1 MKHHFK
7 IVCVVGLG
15 YIGLPTAATLATRG
29 LEVIGLEVSQHVV
42 DTVNNGQIHIVE
54 PDLDVLVRGAVNAGK
69 LRAITEPE
77 SADVFI
83 ISVPT
88 PIKEDNTPDTAYI
101 LSAVKTIAP
110 VLEKGNLVILESTS
124 PVGTIE
130 TIISTIASL
139 RNDLEIGKDRITSGD
154 LYFVHCPERVLPGKI
169 ISELVENDR
178 VIGGYTPECA
188 RQAAVL
194 YSTFVR
200 GEMLLTDDK
209 TAEMTKLVENAYR
222 DVNIAFANELS
233 LICDDLDI
241 NIWSLIEFANRHPRV
256 NILQPGP
263 GVGGHCIAVD
273 PWFIVAAS
281 PKQAKLIATARKV
294 NDSKPEYVVRKVTAA
309 ADRFKNPVIACLG
322 LSFKAD
328 IDDLRASPALRIV
341 EQLDHEHCGTI
352 LAVEPFIEKLPD
364 SLQTSSIRL
373 AGLGEALAEAD
384 IIVLLVG
391 HKQFRLIDREK
402 LQQKIVIDTK
412 GIWHD
417 SGHRP
422 TL

>member
-1 MKHHFK
+1 MNQNFK
-7 IVCVVGLG
+7 TVCVVGLG

-29 LEVIGLEVSQHVV
+29 LDVIGLEVSQQVV
-42 DTVNNGQIHIVE
+42 DTVNNGEIHIVE
-54 PDLDVLVRGAVNAGK
+54 PDLDVLVKGAVNAGK
-69 LRAITEPE
+69 LKAITTPEP
-77 SADVFI
+77 ADVFI

-88 PIKEDNTPDTAYI
+88 PINDDNTPDTTYI
-101 LSAVKTIAP
+101 LSAAETIAP

-124 PVGTIE
+124 PIGTIE
-130 TIISTIASL
+130 KIISTIASL
-139 RNDLEIGKDRITSGD
+139 REDLSVGKDRTNPGD

-188 RQAAVL
+188 KKAAEL

-200 GEMLLTDDK
+200 GEMLLTNDK

-241 NIWSLIEFANRHPRV
+241 NVWSLIEFANRHPRV

-281 PKQAKLIATARKV
+281 PERAKLITAARNV
-294 NDSKPEYVVRKVTAA
+294 NDSKPVYVVRKVLTA
-309 ADRFKNPVIACLG
+309 ADRFKKPVIACLG

-328 IDDLRASPALRIV
+328 IDDLRESPALGIV
-341 EQLDHEHCGTI
+341 EQLAHEQCGTI
-352 LAVEPFIEKLPD
+352 LVVEPFIENLPD
-364 SLQTSSIRL
+364 ALLKTSIRL
-373 AGLGEALAEAD
+373 TGLDEALVKAD
-384 IIVLLVG
+384 IIVLLVD

-412 GIWHD
+412 GIW
-417 SGHRP
+417 R
-422 TL
+422 

>member
-1 MKHHFK
+1 MSHNFK
-7 IVCVVGLG
+7 TVCVVGLG

-29 LEVIGLEVSQHVV
+29 LDVIGLEVSQQVV

-54 PDLDVLVRGAVNAGK
+54 PDLDVLVKGAVNAGK
-69 LRAITEPE
+69 LKATTKPK

-88 PIKEDNTPDTAYI
+88 PIKEDNTPDITYI
-101 LSAVKTIAP
+101 LSAVETIAP

-130 TIISTIASL
+130 EIISSIAFL
-139 RNDLEIGKDRITSGD
+139 RKDLSVGKDRITPGD

-169 ISELVENDR
+169 IRELVENDR

-188 RQAAVL
+188 KKAAEL
-194 YSTFVR
+194 YRTFVR
-200 GEMLLTDDK
+200 GEMFLTNDK

-241 NIWSLIEFANRHPRV
+241 NVWSLIEFANRHPRV
-256 NILQPGP
+256 EILKPGP

-281 PKQAKLIATARKV
+281 PERAKLIATARRV
-294 NDSKPEYVVRKVTAA
+294 NESKPQFVVQNVVKA
-309 ADRFKNPVIACLG
+309 ADRFKKPVIACLG
-322 LSFKAD
+322 LAFKAD
-328 IDDLRASPALRIV
+328 IDDLRESPALGIV
-341 EQLDHEHCGTI
+341 QDLSEKKCGEI
-352 LAVEPFIEKLPD
+352 LAVEPFIQSLPE
-364 SLQTSSIRL
+364 SLSHKSIQMASL
-373 AGLGEALAEAD
+373 DEALTRAD
-384 IIVLLVG
+384 IIVLLVD
-391 HKQFRLIDREK
+391 HRQFRQIDREK
-402 LQQKIVIDTK
+402 LQKKIVIDTR
-412 GIWHD
+412 GIWH
-417 SGHRP
+417 
-422 TL
+422 

>member
-1 MKHHFK
+1 MKPHFK
-7 IVCVVGLG
+7 TICVIGLG

-29 LEVIGLEVSQHVV
+29 IDVIGLDVSQQVV

-54 PDLDVLVRGAVNAGK
+54 PDLDVLVKGAVNAGR
-69 LRAITEPE
+69 LRATTKAEP
-77 SADVFI
+77 ADVFI

-88 PIKEDNTPDTAYI
+88 PLKDNNAPDISYI
-101 LSAVKTIAP
+101 LSAVENIAP
-110 VLEKGNLVILESTS
+110 VLEKGNLIILESTS

-130 TIISTIASL
+130 TIILTLATL
-139 RNDLEIGKDRITSGD
+139 RKDLNIGNNRITPGD

-169 ISELVENDR
+169 ISELIDNDR

-200 GEMLLTDDK
+200 GEMYLTDDK

-241 NIWSLIEFANRHPRV
+241 NVWSLIEFANRHPRV

-273 PWFIVAAS
+273 PWFIVFAS
-281 PKQAKLIATARKV
+281 PDRANLIATARRV
-294 NDSKPEYVVRKVTAA
+294 NEGKPRYVIQKIIKA
-309 ADRFKNPVIACLG
+309 ADRFKEPVIACLG

-328 IDDLRASPALRIV
+328 IDDLRESPALAIV
-341 EQLDHEHCGTI
+341 QDLAEQKCGEI
-352 LAVEPFIEKLPD
+352 LVVEPFIKTLPA
-364 SLQTSSIRL
+364 SLADKFVQMTSL
-373 AGLGEALAEAD
+373 NEALTRAD
-384 IIVLLVG
+384 IIVLLVD
-391 HKQFRLIDREK
+391 HKQFRGVDRGK
-402 LQQKIVIDTK
+402 LQQKIVIDTR
-412 GIWHD
+412 GIW
-417 SGHRP
+417 R
-422 TL
+422 